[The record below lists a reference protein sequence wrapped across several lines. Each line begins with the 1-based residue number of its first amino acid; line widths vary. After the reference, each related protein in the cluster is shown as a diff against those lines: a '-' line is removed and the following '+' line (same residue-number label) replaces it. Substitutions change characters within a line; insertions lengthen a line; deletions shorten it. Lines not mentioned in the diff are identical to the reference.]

1 MGADATLVEGAY
13 RASKHYDMGLAEAKR
28 RASDKISELGKKK
41 PGVVD
46 PASTKIKPTSKTP
59 KQVKAEADTDKAA
72 TQDVGVTPGDKEQ
85 LRASLKEGQD
95 RMYDYVSNKD
105 NAGKDDL
112 MAETQK
118 KAEDM
123 NAFEQTFTEVNED
136 WQNRGEH
143 TAYGYGNSLEYA
155 DEGEKEWLMD
165 MIKGG
170 SSNTKLQELDGQL
183 FVEGPNGE
191 MYTEPELRKKLDGY
205 KVSNEQFNQ
214 ISDLASFY
222 REKGISDGAGNLSF
236 DYEKAKGDIAQI
248 IEGGNINSLALDKSF
263 GNTSYMEDLFNSDDL
278 ANIKYEDLGID
289 PPEGD
294 EDGAITAG
302 DNIDEHLKGQ
312 IMKKLLD
319 SEYKDGLKNSLTN
332 YFTSHLQRNYE
343 AEMKLDLGYVGPRG
357 TGGGIPQLEF
367 GSGESS
373 PEDLLNKYSQ

>member
-1 MGADATLVEGAY
+1 MAADATLVEGQFKA
-13 RASKHYDMGLAEAKR
+13 KQHYDMGLAAAKR
-28 RASDKISELGKKK
+28 RASDKISEIGKK

-46 PASTKIKPTSKTP
+46 PAIKPTSKTP
-59 KQVKAEADTDKAA
+59 EQVKAEEDTDRAA
-72 TQDVGVTPGDKEQ
+72 TQNVGVTPGDKDQ
-85 LRASLKEGQD
+85 MRNSLMEGQD
-95 RMYDYVSNKD
+95 RMYDYVTNKD
-105 NAGKDDL
+105 NAGVDDL
-112 MAETQK
+112 MEETQK

-123 NAFEQTFTEVNED
+123 NSFEQTFTEVNED
-136 WQNRGEH
+136 WLNRGEH

-155 DEGEKEWLMD
+155 EEGEKEWLMD
-165 MIKGG
+165 MVKGG
-170 SSNTKLQELDGQL
+170 KNNMKLIELDNQL

-191 MYTEPELRKKLDGY
+191 MYTEPELRKKLDEY

-236 DYEKAKGDIAQI
+236 DYDKAKGDIAQI

-263 GNTSYMEDLFNSDDL
+263 GGTSYMEDLFNSDDL
-278 ANIKYEDLGID
+278 ANIRYEDLGID

-302 DNIDEHLKGQ
+302 DNIDDDIKGQ
-312 IMKKLLD
+312 IIKNLLKNP
-319 SEYKDGLKNSLTN
+319 EYKDGLKNSLTN

-343 AEMKLDLGYVGPRG
+343 AEMKLDLGYIGPRG